1 MATIINS
8 PTSASEPFARA
19 AQLAHRGG
27 PARLGRLVRRL
38 EAIAEELS
46 SSAKTHSERTVLRAR
61 YVDLQRRVNELDGI
75 VAGEGYEVS
84 GHDRVARSVDDRP
97 TPSAARPRA
106 ASPGGR
112 PPGAAQG
119 QRPAEQPGGDRPQVD
134 VVA

>member
-1 MATIINS
+1 MAASIHS

-38 EAIAEELS
+38 EAIAEELT
-46 SSAKTHSERTVLRAR
+46 SATKTHAERTVLRAR
-61 YVDLQRRVNELDGI
+61 YADLQRRVNELDGI

-84 GHDRVARSVDDRP
+84 GHDRVARSEGGQP
-97 TPSAARPRA
+97 PPSAAP
-106 ASPGGR
+106 
-112 PPGAAQG
+112 PPGAAQDPH
-119 QRPAEQPGGDRPQVD
+119 PAEPPGGDRPQVD

>member
-1 MATIINS
+1 MAAIIHS

-46 SSAKTHSERTVLRAR
+46 SAAKTHSERTVLRAR

-84 GHDRVARSVDDRP
+84 GHDRVARSGEGRP
-97 TPSAARPRA
+97 TPSAPRPQAAPAGARAPDA
-106 ASPGGR
+106 AHGQGPAE
-112 PPGAAQG
+112 PPGDG
-119 QRPAEQPGGDRPQVD
+119 RPQVD